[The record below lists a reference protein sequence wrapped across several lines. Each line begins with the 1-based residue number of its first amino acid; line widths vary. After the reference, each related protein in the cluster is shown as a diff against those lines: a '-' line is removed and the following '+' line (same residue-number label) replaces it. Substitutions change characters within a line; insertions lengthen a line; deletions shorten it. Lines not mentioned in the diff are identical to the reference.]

1 MHRIAYVSTVLSLIC
16 LGGCGESAPPAAPDR
31 PVRTITI
38 KARAVAEPVVLT
50 GHIRAREEIKLAF
63 RVDGKLIERPVTVGD
78 QVKAD
83 DVLARIDPTNEQ
95 NALRGSE
102 ADASAAQASLTQA
115 KSNESRVRSAHNRG
129 GAPREQLD
137 QAVEQQKSAQ
147 AQVDAAQAR
156 LRMAQ
161 DRVRYTELRA
171 EAAGVVIA
179 KGAEPGE
186 IVRAG
191 QPIVVVAR
199 NNSKDAVFDVPP
211 QLMFLQGVAP
221 DPVVE
226 VALSENPSIMTKGR
240 VSEVAPQADPTTRT
254 IPVKIALDDPPPEM
268 RLGASVTGR
277 ISLASEPVVEIPGS
291 ALMDT
296 EGRPAVWV
304 VNPREQTVALRPV
317 RVARYEQDTV
327 IIAQGLRDGDVVV
340 TAGVQALRP
349 GQKVKLLGGPS

>member
-1 MHRIAYVSTVLSLIC
+1 MLRIAYVCAALTVLC
-16 LGGCGESAPPAAPDR
+16 LGGCGESAPPASTDR
-31 PVRTITI
+31 PVRTVTI
-38 KARAVAEPVVLT
+38 KARTIAEPVVLT

-63 RVDGKLIERPVTVGD
+63 RIDGKMSERSANVGD
-78 QVKAD
+78 QVKAN
-83 DVLARIDPTNEQ
+83 DVLARLDPENEQ

-102 ADASAAQASLTQA
+102 ADASAAQAALAQA
-115 KSNESRVRSAHNRG
+115 KNNESRLRRSS
-129 GAPREQLD
+129 APREQLD

-171 EAAGVVIA
+171 EAGGIVIA

-191 QPIVVVAR
+191 QPIVVIAR
-199 NNSKDAVFDVPP
+199 DNAKDAVFDVPP
-211 QLMFLQGVAP
+211 QMMFMKGVAP
-221 DPVVE
+221 DPTVE
-226 VALSENPSIMTKGR
+226 VALSDNPRITTMGR

-254 IPVKIALDDPPPEM
+254 IPVKIALDDPPAEM

-291 ALMDT
+291 ALIDT

-304 VNPREQTVALRPV
+304 VDPRQQTVALRPV
-317 RVARYEQDTV
+317 RVARYEPETV

-349 GQKVKLLGGPS
+349 GQKVRLLGGSS